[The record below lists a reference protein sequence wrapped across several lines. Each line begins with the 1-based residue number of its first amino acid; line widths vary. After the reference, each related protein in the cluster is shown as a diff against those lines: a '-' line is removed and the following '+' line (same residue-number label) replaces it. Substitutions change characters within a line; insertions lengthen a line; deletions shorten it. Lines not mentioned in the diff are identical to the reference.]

1 MLQYAYECVGLLVCV
16 IMCEG
21 SKYVLYACVYAH
33 THTRVRMHVRLR
45 AFVRVCRCEVY
56 AHTYWR
62 SDILFDLSLIISHA
76 TGACSGEACAAEP
89 QVARGHR
96 ISSGNDCIC
105 IYVYIYRYIYML
117 LHM

>member
-1 MLQYAYECVGLLVCV
+1 MCCMHVCT
-16 IMCEG
+16 
-21 SKYVLYACVYAH
+21 H
-33 THTRVRMHVRLR
+33 THTHVCACTCDCVRS
-45 AFVRVCRCEVY
+45 FVCVGVKYMLTRIGVLIFCLIC
-56 AHTYWR
+56 
-62 SDILFDLSLIISHA
+62 LIISHA